1 MTKYNP
7 YGDFSVDVLPADTKP
22 EDIFKDIPYTPAAH
36 TLSATEKERLEHKV
50 TLLRRSVEM
59 LNNKELDTL
68 SFYNERVLISCHDKL
83 FVDGQLVSL
92 DYALQRAIDS
102 DQRHV
107 QELWLKIADA
117 LEKRTTYTAR
127 VF

>member
-1 MTKYNP
+1 MTNYNP
-7 YGDFSVDVLPADTKP
+7 YGDFSFDVLPADAKP
-22 EDIFKDIPYTPAAH
+22 EDIFKDIPYTPATH

-50 TLLRRSVEM
+50 ALLRRSVEM
-59 LNNKELDTL
+59 LNTQELDAL
-68 SFYNERVLISCHDKL
+68 SFYNERVLISCYDKL

-117 LEKRTTYTAR
+117 LEKRKNYSAR
-127 VF
+127 AF